1 MVNGKVDHGDYR
13 ISRERRAATVEADP
27 ETPLLYTLA
36 DDLEL
41 NGPKFGCGQAQC
53 GSCTVL
59 MDGEPTRCCVVPV
72 KQAAG
77 REILTIESKT
87 LRVLQNAFIE
97 EQAVQCGFCL
107 SGPMLQGKAFIDKN
121 PNASEAEI
129 LRALSGLIC
138 RCYAHVRMVKALQR
152 YAREIRK

>member
-1 MVNGKVDHGDYR
+1 MATIEFRVNG
-13 ISRERRAATVEADP
+13 RAATVEADP

-107 SGPMLQGKAFIDKN
+107 SGVVLTAKAFLDQN
-121 PNASEAEI
+121 PKASDAE
-129 LRALSGLIC
+129 LRQAMSTVLC
-138 RCYAHVRMVKALQR
+138 RCFTHVRMLRAIKR
-152 YAREIRK
+152 YRQEV

>member
-1 MVNGKVDHGDYR
+1 MATIEFRVNG
-13 ISRERRAATVEADP
+13 RAATVEADP

-138 RCYAHVRMVKALQR
+138 RCYAHGRMVKALQR

>member
-1 MVNGKVDHGDYR
+1 MATIEFRVNG
-13 ISRERRAATVEADP
+13 RAASVEADP

-36 DDLEL
+36 DDLGL
-41 NGPKFGCGQAQC
+41 NGPKFGCGQGQC

-87 LRVLQNAFIE
+87 LRALQNAFIE
-97 EQAVQCGFCL
+97 EQAAQCGYCL

>member
-1 MVNGKVDHGDYR
+1 MATIEFRVNG
-13 ISRERRAATVEADP
+13 RAASVEADP

-41 NGPKFGCGQAQC
+41 NGPKFGCGQGQC

-87 LRVLQNAFIE
+87 LRALQNAFIE
-97 EQAVQCGFCL
+97 EQAAQCGYCL

>member
-1 MVNGKVDHGDYR
+1 MATIEFRVNG
-13 ISRERRAATVEADP
+13 RAATVEADP

>member
-1 MVNGKVDHGDYR
+1 MATIEFRVNG
-13 ISRERRAATVEADP
+13 RAATVEVDP
-27 ETPLLYTLA
+27 ETPLLYTLS

-53 GSCTVL
+53 GSCTIL

-72 KQAAG
+72 GKAAG

-87 LRVLQNAFIE
+87 LQALHRAFID